1 VAADQSFRESPGL
14 LPSLDELKRRYLA
27 KRGGL
32 DRGGWSVA
40 RYYRFG
46 YIPPDDY
53 YEAVVSGLV
62 GQGAHWLD
70 VGSGR
75 SPFPNHGRLAREL
88 ADRCA
93 LMVGVDPSPNI
104 LENPFVHERAQAFI
118 EDYRSERVFDVITLR
133 MVAEHITD
141 PPTVLRA
148 FERLLAPGGHVVIY
162 TPNRW
167 SPVELVSSLVPFGL
181 HHPIKRLFWDG
192 DAKDTFPT
200 AYKMNSRSR
209 LRQLFTQAQFDEVF
223 FRHLDD
229 CATFSKFKVLNWV
242 ELQAWRFLTSFSGHY
257 PENCLLGVY
266 QKRRRQKNVPAG
278 K

>member
-1 VAADQSFRESPGL
+1 MIASPAVRDPL
-14 LPSLDELKRRYLA
+14 LPPIEELKRRYLA
-27 KRGGL
+27 KRGAL
-32 DRGGWSVA
+32 NRAGWSVA

-53 YEAVVSGLV
+53 YEAVVSTLITN
-62 GQGAHWLD
+62 GARWLD

-75 SPFPNHGRLAREL
+75 SPFPNHGRLAQEL
-88 ADRCA
+88 ADRCT
-93 LMVGVDPSPNI
+93 LMVGVDPSPNVAD
-104 LENPFVHERAQAFI
+104 NPFVHQKVQAFI
-118 EDYRSERVFDVITLR
+118 EDYHADQAFDVVTFR

-141 PPTVLRA
+141 PSAVMRA
-148 FERLLAPGGHVVIY
+148 LQRLVAGGGHVVIY

-167 SPVELVSSLVPFGL
+167 SPVEVASSLVPFGL

-200 AYKMNSRSR
+200 AYKMNTRRR
-209 LRQLFTQAQFDEVF
+209 LRQLFADVEFDEVL

-229 CATFSKFKVLNWV
+229 CATFSKFGSLNWL
-242 ELQAWRFLTSFSGHY
+242 ELQVWRLLNSLGCRY

-266 QKRRRQKNVPAG
+266 RRRDNSLSDR
-278 K
+278 